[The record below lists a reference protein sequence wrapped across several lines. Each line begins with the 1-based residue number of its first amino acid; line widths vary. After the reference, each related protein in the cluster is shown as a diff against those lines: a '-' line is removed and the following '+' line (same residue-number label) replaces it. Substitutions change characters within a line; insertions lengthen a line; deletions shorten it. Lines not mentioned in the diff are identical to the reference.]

1 MYHCCI
7 LFTISVRSLRRICA
21 SSFILHGS
29 VRLCVF
35 SACWLTPGT
44 LCSCQCPAL
53 TPRGLRAFL
62 LGYADKLMLP
72 DWLTAPSVA
81 GTTAAYCEYQEMATG
96 ASLCLFV
103 SARANKQIRDQGA
116 NPFFSW
122 ASFEEKPPNPA

>member
-1 MYHCCI
+1 MYICCVLVTVSI
-7 LFTISVRSLRRICA
+7 PSYRRICA
-21 SSFILHGS
+21 SPRVLHGS

-81 GTTAAYCEYQEMATG
+81 GAAAAYCEYQAMARG

-103 SARANKQIRDQGA
+103 STRANKQMRDQGA
-116 NPFFSW
+116 DPSFSW
-122 ASFEEKPPNPA
+122 ASLEEKPPNPA